1 MAPTNCR
8 GQGHSD
14 ALSLADPLLDLQED
28 NHGKLIAITGLVVAP
43 AAGNAPNSAPWRQ
56 DLHRLQPFEADMAL
70 LPIGWGTEH
79 KGTMLEG
86 WQHHG
91 GYTVAQ
97 LQQHLQMRSVGART
111 GILTGPLLA
120 FDFDGATSL
129 ALGLDP
135 AEVSTWQVHRNTDPA
150 RLKVLFRPTLEQL
163 TELPGGAEFQG
174 KTITA
179 PKTDS
184 GKGEALEVFF
194 DGGRQVIVLGEHPS
208 SGGTYYW
215 PSYLGPEALTAP
227 PERWWAHALQIAA
240 DCRQRLSSG
249 SKPSSRRHG
258 TKRLDPCPICGR
270 HGSLW
275 CEQTRQ
281 GLILCMP
288 GSTFSAEAAH
298 GPLRIGQ
305 VVDGWALVKRTP
317 IAEGDVL
324 TFKAHRPR
332 GCSNG

>member
-1 MAPTNCR
+1 MAPTIR
-8 GQGHSD
+8 GSRGHGD
-14 ALSLADPLLDLQED
+14 APRLPDLLQRLQLD
-28 NHGKLIAITGLVVAP
+28 NHGKSTAPTGLQDAP
-43 AAGNAPNSAPWRQ
+43 AASYAPDRAQWRQ
-56 DLHRLQPFEADMAL
+56 DLYRLQPFEADLAL
-70 LPIGWGTEH
+70 LPIGWGTEN
-79 KGTMLEG
+79 KGPMLEG

-91 GYTVAQ
+91 GFTVAQ
-97 LQQHLQMRSVGART
+97 LQQHRKMRSVGART
-111 GILTGPLLA
+111 GLLTGPLLA
-120 FDFDGATSL
+120 FDFDGQTSFE
-129 ALGLDP
+129 LGLDP
-135 AEVSTWQVHRNTDPA
+135 STVGSWQVHRTTDPW
-150 RLKVLFRPTLEQL
+150 RLKVLFRPSLEQL

-179 PKTDS
+179 AKTITA
-184 GKGEALEVFF
+184 KGEALEVFF

-208 SGGTYYW
+208 SNGTYYW
-215 PSYLGPEALTAP
+215 PSHLGPEALTAP
-227 PERWWAHALQIAA
+227 PERWWAHALQVAA

-258 TKRLDPCPICGR
+258 TQRLDPCPICGR

>member
-1 MAPTNCR
+1 MAPTIR
-8 GQGHSD
+8 GSRGHGD
-14 ALSLADPLLDLQED
+14 APRLPDHLHQMQRD
-28 NHGKLIAITGLVVAP
+28 NHGKSTALTGLQDTP
-43 AAGNAPNSAPWRQ
+43 AASYASDRAQWRQ
-56 DLHRLQPFEADMAL
+56 DLYRLQPFEADLAL
-70 LPIGWGTEH
+70 LPIGWGTEN
-79 KGTMLEG
+79 KGPMLEG

-91 GYTVAQ
+91 GFTVAQ
-97 LQQHLQMRSVGART
+97 LQQHRKMRSVGART
-111 GILTGPLLA
+111 GLLTGPLLA
-120 FDFDGATSL
+120 FDFDGQTSFE
-129 ALGLDP
+129 LGLDP
-135 AEVSTWQVHRNTDPA
+135 STVGSWQVHRTTDPW
-150 RLKVLFRPTLEQL
+150 RLKVLFRPSLEQL

-179 PKTDS
+179 AKTITA
-184 GKGEALEVFF
+184 KGEALEVFF

-208 SGGTYYW
+208 SNGTYYW
-215 PSYLGPEALTAP
+215 PSHLGPEALTAP
-227 PERWWAHALQIAA
+227 PERWWAHALQVAA

-258 TKRLDPCPICGR
+258 TQRLDPCPICGR